1 MTVQNPPIWLQ
12 TGSHT
17 AEQVRR
23 WAEAT
28 LGTNEGVMGGDE
40 LAVTHSSAMTLSI
53 AEGRVLISGT
63 ENSYQGTYFCENR
76 GAATVTVTGGDATN
90 PRIDLVVARVR
101 DSVYSGSA
109 GNDGFTL
116 EVVTGTAA
124 ASPSAPTLPDNCV
137 ALAEVAVAVGASS
150 LTARPDRR
158 AQVRKPGRYSPR
170 ASLAPPK
177 IEPPGR
183 RHVPRDVRG
192 SSGGWHRLP
201 AAGAHHHREH
211 RARQAAKTA
220 TCGCRWSRCQAWRCN
235 VYGRSSGTG
244 TSRGCRVAKRR

>member
-137 ALAEVAVAVGASS
+137 ALAEVAVAAGASS
-150 LTARPDRR
+150 LTGSNLTDVRKVA
-158 AQVRKPGRYSPR
+158 RKPGLQVFASSSARTTQYPSPLVGDITYLTDVAR
-170 ASLAPPK
+170 FEWWDGTAYQRLAPIITVSTSSP
-177 IEPPGR
+177 
-183 RHVPRDVRG
+183 
-192 SSGGWHRLP
+192 SGGENGDVWV
-201 AAGAHHHREH
+201 
-211 RARQAAKTA
+211 Q
-220 TCGCRWSRCQAWRCN
+220 
-235 VYGRSSGTG
+235 VI
-244 TSRGCRVAKRR
+244 

>member
-53 AEGRVLISGT
+53 AEGQVLISGT
-63 ENSYQGTYFCENR
+63 ENSYGLFCENR

-101 DSVYSGSA
+101 DWVYSGSA

-137 ALAEVAVAVGASS
+137 ALAEVAVAAGASS
-150 LTARPDRR
+150 LTSSNLTDVRKLA
-158 AQVRKPGRYSPR
+158 RKPGLQVF
-170 ASLAPPK
+170 ASSSARTTQAP
-177 IEPPGR
+177 
-183 RHVPRDVRG
+183 
-192 SSGGWHRLP
+192 
-201 AAGAHHHREH
+201 
-211 RARQAAKTA
+211 
-220 TCGCRWSRCQAWRCN
+220 WSA
-235 VYGRSSGTG
+235 
-244 TSRGCRVAKRR
+244 TSRT